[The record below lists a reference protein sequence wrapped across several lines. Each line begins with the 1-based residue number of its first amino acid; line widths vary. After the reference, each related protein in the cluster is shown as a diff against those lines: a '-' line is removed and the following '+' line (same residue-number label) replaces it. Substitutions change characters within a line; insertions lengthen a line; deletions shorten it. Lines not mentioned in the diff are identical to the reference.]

1 MTTDASCI
9 KHGNSHVYTT
19 DLARNNHAILAV
31 LLKDQT
37 LSRTN
42 GRLTCISWATDD
54 YSRHL
59 ASSPDD
65 KRFAHCA
72 EILPE
77 LVSGEFRGVIVP
89 RVMKHEHW
97 QASRQKER
105 AEVFTPAWICNAQNN
120 LIDERWF
127 GRREVFNKETVADD
141 GAHSWS
147 STEEPIVFPEGKTW
161 MAYVRAR
168 RMEITC
174 GEAPYLVSRYDT
186 TTGQHID
193 IRQRIGLLDRKF
205 RIINENTPCE
215 PTKANKH
222 KWLRRAYQALQSVYG
237 FDWQGDNVFLTRE
250 SLLHSFCDYYVDRWR
265 KMPHI
270 EAIKKAAEIISW
282 NIWQMD
288 GTCFKVPNTDTYA
301 LIMEWHGSE
310 PLSGKCLTYGELVGK

>member
-1 MTTDASCI
+1 MRQD
-9 KHGNSHVYTT
+9 NQHVYTT
-19 DLARNNHAILAV
+19 DLARNNPAVLAT

-37 LSRTN
+37 LSMVK

-54 YSRHL
+54 YAKHV
-59 ASSPDD
+59 ATPDD
-65 KRFAHCA
+65 GRFAHNA

-77 LVSGEFRGVIVP
+77 LVSGKFRDVIMP

-97 QASRQKER
+97 QTSRQKER

-127 GRREVFNKETVADD
+127 GRKDVFNVEMMDAD
-141 GAHSWS
+141 GRHSWN
-147 STEEPIVFPEGKTW
+147 STKEPVAFPEGKTW

-186 TTGQHID
+186 TTGQRID
-193 IRQRIGLLDRKF
+193 IGERIGLLDRKF
-205 RIINENTPCE
+205 RIIRENTPQE

-250 SLLHSFCDYYVDRWR
+250 SILHSFCDYYVERWH

-270 EAIKKAAEIISW
+270 EAIMKAAEIISW

-288 GTCFKVPNTDTYA
+288 GTNFKVPNTDTDS

-310 PLSGKCLTYGELVGK
+310 PLNGKRLAYGELVGR